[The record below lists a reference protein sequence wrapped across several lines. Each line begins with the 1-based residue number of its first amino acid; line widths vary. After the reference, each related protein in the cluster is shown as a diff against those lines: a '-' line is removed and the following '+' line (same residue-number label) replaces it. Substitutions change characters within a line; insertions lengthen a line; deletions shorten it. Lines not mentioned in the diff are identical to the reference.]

1 MKSTGKEL
9 VKQQE
14 NLDLEILNGDIE
26 KADEEGRRIL
36 SVPFSYDKFIAYG
49 KNIQKRTLQDDLN
62 LARLLYRANQE
73 LSQQGYRSDLDEYK
87 NDITSL
93 TNLTKLEVK
102 PKTFQDFCLALG
114 FSKVT
119 GYKRLAT
126 YNAEEDRLYTKEEIR
141 AMAEEAWES
150 LCEDIRYHRAHGE
163 PSWKPEKWND
173 SLEFRY
179 EQWLIQKGYRKA
191 DPIRPEYLGNIS
203 LPSDSYPLIGPFTF
217 EFIDT
222 IGHYCLEETS
232 GNGAERFYDMCQ
244 RYKGCVPKGVE
255 PNAVLRIPVLVKG
268 AIAQLPAEARRD
280 ATILVANI
288 LRDYVEGEV

>member
-26 KADEEGRRIL
+26 KANEEGHRIL
-36 SVPFSYDKFIAYG
+36 SVPFSYDKFIAYAR
-49 KNIQKRTLQDDLN
+49 NIQKRTLQDNLN
-62 LARLLYRANQE
+62 LIRLLYRANQE
-73 LSQQGYRSDLDEYK
+73 LSNQGCRSDIYET
-87 NDITSL
+87 DITSSH
-93 TNLTKLEVK
+93 VR
-102 PKTFQDFCLALG
+102 PSSDFKTFKDFYTDLKISKATAYRLLA
-114 FSKVT
+114 
-119 GYKRLAT
+119 A
-126 YNAEEDRLYTKEEIR
+126 YNAEEDRLYTKDEIR

-244 RYKGCVPKGVE
+244 RYKGRVPKGVE

>member
-1 MKSTGKEL
+1 MEKSREL
-9 VKQQE
+9 QNKNPNTVLTME
-14 NLDLEILNGDIE
+14 FSYRNFVDYG
-26 KADEEGRRIL
+26 RIL
-36 SVPFSYDKFIAYG
+36 IG
-49 KNIQKRTLQDDLN
+49 RIERNQLE
-62 LARLLYRANQE
+62 LARLCYRANKE
-73 LSQQGYRSDLDEYK
+73 LSSQGYRSDLIADA
-87 NDITSL
+87 DSTSCKS
-93 TNLTKLEVK
+93 TRSEIH
-102 PKTFQDFCLALG
+102 TFTDFCKEIG
-114 FSKVT
+114 ISKKT
-119 GYKRLAT
+119 GYNWLSI

-244 RYKGCVPKGVE
+244 RYKGRVPKGVE

>member
-1 MKSTGKEL
+1 MEKSREL
-9 VKQQE
+9 QNKNASTVLTME
-14 NLDLEILNGDIE
+14 FSYRNFVDYG
-26 KADEEGRRIL
+26 RIL
-36 SVPFSYDKFIAYG
+36 IG
-49 KNIQKRTLQDDLN
+49 RIERNQLE
-62 LARLLYRANQE
+62 LARLCYRANEELGGQGKRNDLASAN
-73 LSQQGYRSDLDEYK
+73 LSQLGQVDGH
-87 NDITSL
+87 
-93 TNLTKLEVK
+93 
-102 PKTFQDFCLALG
+102 TFRDFCKDINISKTTAYRLLA
-114 FSKVT
+114 V
-119 GYKRLAT
+119 

-244 RYKGCVPKGVE
+244 RYKGRVPKGVE

>member
-1 MKSTGKEL
+1 MEIQRKEKSVVLTME
-9 VKQQE
+9 
-14 NLDLEILNGDIE
+14 
-26 KADEEGRRIL
+26 
-36 SVPFSYDKFIAYG
+36 FSYKNFTEYG
-49 KNIQKRTLQDDLN
+49 RVLIGRIERNQLE
-62 LARLLYRANQE
+62 LARLCYRVNQE
-73 LSQQGYRSDLDEYK
+73 LGGQGKRNDLVPANLSHMRQVEGGKTFGDFCTDIGISRATGYRAVAS
-87 NDITSL
+87 
-93 TNLTKLEVK
+93 
-102 PKTFQDFCLALG
+102 
-114 FSKVT
+114 
-119 GYKRLAT
+119 
-126 YNAEEDRLYTKEEIR
+126 YNSEEDRLYTKEEMKQ
-141 AMAEEAWES
+141 MAEDAWNAVCTEIH
-150 LCEDIRYHRAHGE
+150 DHRINGE

-179 EQWLIQKGYRKA
+179 EQWLIQKGYRNA

-244 RYKGCVPKGVE
+244 RYKGRVPKGVE